1 MKYYYDNNEYEYLYC
16 ANVLNA
22 AYKRNDGAVGFK
34 DVKVFERKDGTIWIV
49 DNDIFIRRF
58 TSELFHSGRGNERDL
73 QDYNNNRV

>member
-22 AYKRNDGAVGFK
+22 AYNLNDGNIGYK
-34 DVKVFERKDGTIWIV
+34 YVKVFERKDGTIWIV